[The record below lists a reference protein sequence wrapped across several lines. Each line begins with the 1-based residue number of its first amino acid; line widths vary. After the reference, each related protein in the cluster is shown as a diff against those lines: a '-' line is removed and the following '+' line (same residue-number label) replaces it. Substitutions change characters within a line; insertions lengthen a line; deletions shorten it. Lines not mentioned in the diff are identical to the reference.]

1 MEESR
6 ARRNWKRWGDQDE
19 RGALNLLTDEGTLA
33 AARGCRS
40 GKTYSLALPLQRDG
54 VPIVAYR
61 GSPQRLSLMN
71 QADPGQFAAWGGTDA
86 MGANE
91 DVLILPSHSVTH
103 MDALSHVYAD
113 GVLFNGFPSAAV
125 RTYDGAPFCGIDKVR
140 AVAGR
145 CVLLDIAGHQRVD
158 WLEPGYTISGSDM
171 QACADSQG
179 VELRSGDI
187 VLIRTGY
194 VEYWMSLGGQDL
206 PFAQPGIGL
215 DAVDFIHQ
223 HDFALIGAD
232 NSAVE
237 VVPFDDHYM
246 SGHLA
251 LLVSMGVP
259 LIEHLMLA
267 ELAHDRV
274 HEGLFVVAPLP
285 VTGASGSPVNP
296 VVIA

>member
-1 MEESR
+1 MEDPRER
-6 ARRNWKRWGDQDE
+6 WNWGRWGEQDE
-19 RGALNLLTDEGTLA
+19 RGALNLISDQATLA
-33 AARGCRS
+33 AARRCQTGRV
-40 GKTYSLALPLQRDG
+40 YSLALPLQRDG
-54 VPIVAYR
+54 VPIVPYR

-71 QADPGQFAAWGGTDA
+71 QADPGQFASWGGPAT

-103 MDALSHVYAD
+103 MDALSHVYSD
-113 GVLFNGFPSAAV
+113 GVLYNGFRAEGV
-125 RTYDGAPFCGIDKVR
+125 RTYDGAPYCGIDKVK

-145 CVLLDIAGHQRVD
+145 CVMLDIAGHHSVD
-158 WLEPGYTISGSDM
+158 WLEPGYTISGDDM
-171 QACADSQG
+171 QSCANAQG
-179 VELRSGDI
+179 VDLRSGDI

-194 VEYWMSLGGQDL
+194 VEYWMSLGGQEL

-215 DAVDFIHQ
+215 DAVDFIHD

-251 LLVSMGVP
+251 LLVGMGVP
-259 LIEHLMLA
+259 LIEHLTLA
-267 ELAHDRV
+267 ELGRDHV
-274 HEGLFVVAPLP
+274 YEGLFVVAPLP